1 MLGCWNLRYFRT
13 AQLYF
18 KSIFNCF
25 DIVCISEHSLFQEQ
39 LDLIKEA
46 TGNTYNCH
54 AASAFDNPAVVSD
67 EIAHGGVALLC
78 KYAINDFITPLET
91 INSDRI
97 VGIKCDF
104 PNCSPLFIL
113 SAYLSSMNDKIK
125 VFNEYFDHLWALYD
139 TLPTDG
145 YVIVLRDV
153 NGDIGNS

>member
-1 MLGCWNLRYFRT
+1 MLDCWNLQYCRT

-25 DIVCISEHSLFQEQ
+25 DIFGISEHSLFQEQ

-54 AASAFDNPAVVSD
+54 AACAFDNPAVVSG
-67 EIAHGGVALLC
+67 EIAHGGVALLW
-78 KYAINDFITPLET
+78 KYAINDFITTLET

-104 PNCSPLFIL
+104 SNCTSLI
-113 SAYLSSMNDKIK
+113 S
-125 VFNEYFDHLWALYD
+125 VQ
-139 TLPTDG
+139 
-145 YVIVLRDV
+145 
-153 NGDIGNS
+153 